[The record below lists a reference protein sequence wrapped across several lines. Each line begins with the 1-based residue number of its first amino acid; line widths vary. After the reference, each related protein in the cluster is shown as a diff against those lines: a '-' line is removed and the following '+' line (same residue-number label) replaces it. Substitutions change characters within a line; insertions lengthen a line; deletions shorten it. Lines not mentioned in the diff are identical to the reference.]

1 MKKFIRI
8 ISLAALVGS
17 ISIITLAKTDHAQ
30 KPSGSAASDNSVVD
44 QSTADKNAS
53 EKKETQTATTPAG
66 LGGKHHG
73 GPLGG
78 AMPPAVVSA
87 ATVVSVPWQHQIQ
100 ATGSLAAFEGI
111 VLKPEIAGRITKIFF
126 NSGQD
131 VKQGDPLIQLN
142 PNILQAQVEQ
152 DKANLALAQ
161 RQYQRYNDLLKE
173 HAVAKADYDTAAT
186 TMNADQAMVNQAN
199 ALLKQTTI
207 SAPFSGR
214 LGLRQVSIGDFVS
227 PGQTLVNLQALDP
240 IVVNFSLPEA
250 YLSQV
255 AVGNTV
261 IIRSDAFPN
270 QTFTGKIYAFDSMI
284 DPSTRT
290 LAIRASVANPDK
302 KLLPGGYVQVDVLFG
317 KSQNV
322 IKIPQTAL
330 VSDISGT
337 YVYRVINGKAVKT
350 PVVVAARENQN
361 AIIQSGIN
369 AGDQVI
375 TDGQI
380 KINQND
386 APVMVAP
393 NA

>member
-1 MKKFIRI
+1 MKKLVRI
-8 ISLAALVGS
+8 ISIAALAAG
-17 ISIITLAKTDHAQ
+17 ISIIVVAKDHTQ
-30 KPSGSAASDNSVVD
+30 KQTETSTPSVT
-44 QSTADKNAS
+44 QTADKDTAD
-53 EKKETQTATTPAG
+53 KKKAQTASAAAAPAS
-66 LGGKHHG
+66 KHHG
-73 GPLGG
+73 GPMGG
-78 AMPPAVVSA
+78 GMPPAVVSA
-87 ATVVSVPWQHQIQ
+87 AMAVSVPWQQQIQ

-186 TMNADQAMVNQAN
+186 TMNADQAMVNQAS

-250 YLSQV
+250 YLSKI
-255 AVGNTV
+255 AIGDAV
-261 IIRSDAFPN
+261 IIHSEAYPN

-290 LAIRASVANPDK
+290 LAIRASISNPEK
-302 KLLPGGYVQVDVLFG
+302 KLLPGGYVQVGVLFG

-322 IKIPQTAL
+322 IKIPQTAI
-330 VSDISGT
+330 VPDMSGT

-350 PVVVAARENQN
+350 SVIVAARENQD

-386 APVMVAP
+386 SPVMVAP